1 MTTTMRARLYTAAC
15 LALLLPCVHA
25 ADWTPDAV
33 TLQAGG
39 GDSGALVV
47 GAGLRWDWDFH
58 RMRRKSE
65 LSAHT
70 EVIVNEWRGERVDES
85 GERFYTQVVVL
96 PSLRMRL
103 DRGASP
109 WFLEVGIGASWM
121 NRKFETPHKQLSTQW
136 NFYDVLGLGYTL
148 GGPQGTQEI
157 DLRLV
162 HVSNGGLRNP
172 NPGLNTLQLR
182 YSKEF

>member
-1 MTTTMRARLYTAAC
+1 MKTTMRARLCTAAC
-15 LALLLPCVHA
+15 LALLLPSVHA
-25 ADWTPDAV
+25 ADWTPHAV
-33 TLQAGG
+33 TLQAGA
-39 GDSGALVV
+39 GDSDALVV

-65 LSAHT
+65 LTAHT
-70 EVIVNEWRGERVDES
+70 EVLLNEWRGERMDGGGV
-85 GERFYTQVVVL
+85 RYYTQVVVL

-121 NRKFETPHKQLSTQW
+121 NGKFETPHKQLSTEW

-148 GGPQGTQEI
+148 GGPQGKQDI

-162 HVSNGGLRNP
+162 HLSNAGLHNP
-172 NPGLNTLQLR
+172 NPGLNMLQLR